1 MIHELWYYINKKRLG
16 RETETINDE
25 AMEDLRE
32 IEHFQAVLA
41 EFRERGVSRINT
53 ETLNDEAIN
62 YVRDVEQ
69 VQVLFAELRERT
81 LARVASIGEDG
92 HEDEHQRQVARDDI
106 LAQYAAAER
115 VWSRSARNLAEHA
128 NEPIGT
134 QVHFSFGEAINFHH
148 VQAQLDAAAES
159 GSIREGLHITLSNCL
174 KHLCNGSEFCQA
186 VLDEQTRLF
195 NSHVNSLL
203 AKHKDE
209 VDAMNAKIADL
220 ERGRLAEKRSA

>member
-1 MIHELWYYINKKRLG
+1 MCVVIHELWYYINKKSLG

-32 IEHFQAVLA
+32 IEEA
-41 EFRERGVSRINT
+41 ET
-53 ETLNDEAIN
+53 
-62 YVRDVEQ
+62 
-69 VQVLFAELRERT
+69 
-81 LARVASIGEDG
+81 
-92 HEDEHQRQVARDDI
+92 
-106 LAQYAAAER
+106 
-115 VWSRSARNLAEHA
+115 RSARNLAEHA

-134 QVHFSFGEAINFHH
+134 QVHFSFGEAINFHD

-220 ERGRLAEKRSA
+220 ESGRLAEKRPA